1 MQFINI
7 KLNHCT
13 FLLILYSQFTNLFTI
28 PKFSMKFIPNSFYY
42 PKITSISFPRFYW
55 GNRGNVELPFPTS
68 FMFLST
74 PPSSSHSTKPLP
86 STSNNYSACIYLL
99 LSLQIKRR
107 AAISTCIQLPERKP
121 VEFRPFNP
129 NSTKSIN
136 PKIIPWINTIPP
148 MCPKSGN
155 FFRSRGKVSTFPLFI
170 TMMSTIYTPN
180 ISLTLTL
187 GTYKLHPS
195 LLITLQLIQK

>member
-13 FLLILYSQFTNLFTI
+13 FLLILYSQFVNPFTI

-42 PKITSISFPRFYW
+42 PKITSISFPRFDW
-55 GNRGNVELPFPTS
+55 GNRGNIELPFPTS

-86 STSNNYSACIYLL
+86 STSNHYSASIYLL
-99 LSLQIKRR
+99 LSLQIRR
-107 AAISTCIQLPERKP
+107 RTAISTCIQLPERKP
-121 VEFRPFNP
+121 VQFHPFNP
-129 NSTKSIN
+129 NSSKSTN

-148 MCPKSGN
+148 IWPKSGN
-155 FFRSRGKVSTFPLFI
+155 FFHSRGKVSTFPLFI
-170 TMMSTIYTPN
+170 NMLSTIYTPN
-180 ISLTLTL
+180 SSFTRTL

-195 LLITLQLIQK
+195 LLITPQFIQK